1 MADQGPQ
8 GLVVW
13 TLDERRYGLRVAAVE
28 RVLPAMAITPLPGA
42 PPIVCGS
49 VNLQGRI
56 VAVVNMRRRLKLPE
70 RDPIP
75 SDRLLLAS
83 TPRRRLA
90 FFVDGVQGV
99 VDYPAVGIVELADDL
114 LLIDDL
120 DHLLSLDDEQG
131 LERALSRAHPASTTR
146 VA

>member
-28 RVLPAMAITPLPGA
+28 RALPAMAITPLPGA
-42 PPIVCGS
+42 PPMICGS
-49 VNLQGRI
+49 ANLQGRI
-56 VAVVNMRRRLKLPE
+56 VAVVNMRRRLNLPE

-75 SDRLLLAS
+75 SDRMLLAS

-90 FFVDGVQGV
+90 FFVDAVQGV
-99 VDYPAVGIVELADDL
+99 VELADDL

-120 DHLLSLDDEQG
+120 DSLLSPEDEQR
-131 LERALSRAHPASTTR
+131 LERALSIAQPASTTR
-146 VA
+146 LV